1 MDARIPILMKMD
13 LANDTHKEM
22 IAVFLKPIISYG
34 GCNLTTDIGCGRF
47 TTKINGTYPE
57 LRVAVPK
64 AKSL

>member
-1 MDARIPILMKMD
+1 MKMD

-57 LRVAVPK
+57 FIDPVTNGDFRRC
-64 AKSL
+64 